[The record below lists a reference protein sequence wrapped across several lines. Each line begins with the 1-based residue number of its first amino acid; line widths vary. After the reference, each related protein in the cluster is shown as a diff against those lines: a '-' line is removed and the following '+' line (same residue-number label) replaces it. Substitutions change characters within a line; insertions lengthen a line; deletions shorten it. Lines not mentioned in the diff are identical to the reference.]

1 MTRYLSL
8 AGSSAATFLVSGY
21 AALIGGAS
29 LHCHRT
35 LAGVH
40 PNAMWSVSSDDHRF
54 VSGQGDTMIDT
65 IK

>member
-1 MTRYLSL
+1 MLRDPEGRSRLTRYLSL
-8 AGSSAATFLVSGY
+8 AGSSAAAFLVSGY

-40 PNAMWSVSSDDHRF
+40 PNV
-54 VSGQGDTMIDT
+54 VGIQ
-65 IK
+65 